1 MTPQDDEPKLTDRE
15 ARFVRA
21 LDAAYRPPE
30 PSAAERARFAAG
42 LDARLAHPRRPRWA
56 VGAAAAAA
64 AAALVLALLP
74 GREPAPQL
82 VREAMPTPVLAADAP
97 STEEALLLLTNG
109 PLSDPDEA
117 LPDDYRT
124 LASLLE

>member
-1 MTPQDDEPKLTDRE
+1 MSANHDERELSSDD

-30 PSAAERARFAAG
+30 PSAADRARFAAG
-42 LDARLAHPRRPRWA
+42 LEARRARRRARRPF
-56 VGAAAAAA
+56 VLGSAAATAA

-74 GREPAPQL
+74 GRQPPAETA
-82 VREAMPTPVLAADAP
+82 REAVPALGLGAP
-97 STEEALLLLTNG
+97 SIEETLLLLANG
-109 PLSDPDEA
+109 PLADPDEA

-124 LASLLE
+124 IASLLE